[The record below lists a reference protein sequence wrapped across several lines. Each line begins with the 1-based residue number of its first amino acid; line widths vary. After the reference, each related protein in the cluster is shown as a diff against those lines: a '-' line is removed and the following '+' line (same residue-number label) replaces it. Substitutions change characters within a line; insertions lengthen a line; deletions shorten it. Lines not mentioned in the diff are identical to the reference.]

1 MSVEETTTGTR
12 TGSPGAE
19 QKRSAKQRQKK
30 RFSWSSAVL
39 DVLTI
44 VYFIFALFP
53 VLWMVIMSLKPSSEQ
68 YSTYFVFHP
77 TLANYANVLS
87 NNGIPFGKFF
97 LNSIIISSG
106 AVVVS
111 LILGLPAAYAS
122 ARWKFRGANSLFFT
136 ILSFRFAPGLMVVIP
151 LYVIYHQLG
160 LFDTYVGMIW
170 VMQLITL
177 PMIVWIMRSYFQDL
191 SPEVEQAMLL
201 DGYTRRQAFIKI
213 VLPLVK
219 PGIAAV
225 ALLSFIFAWND
236 FLYPLILTSNHTE
249 TVTVGSL
256 TFLGGNRPNYN
267 LTAAAA
273 AIAAIPPLVLA
284 FSIQRYLVRGLSFGA
299 VKG

>member
-1 MSVEETTTGTR
+1 MEQTANKFEAPVEHQKPSTR
-12 TGSPGAE
+12 H
-19 QKRSAKQRQKK
+19 QNRK
-30 RFSWSSAVL
+30 FSWKSAAL
-39 DVLTI
+39 DFLTI
-44 VYFIFALFP
+44 LYFIFALFP

-77 TLANYANVLS
+77 TVANYGHVLS
-87 NNGIPFGKFF
+87 NSGIPFAKFF
-97 LNSIIISSG
+97 LNSLIISSG

-122 ARWKFRGANSLFFT
+122 ARWRFRGSEPLFFT

-191 SPEVEQAMLL
+191 SPELEQAMLL

-225 ALLSFIFAWND
+225 SLLSFIFAWNN
-236 FLYPLILTSNHTE
+236 FLFPLILTSNHTE

-273 AIAAIPPLVLA
+273 IIAAIPPLVLA